1 MAGNGSYDFDLSQ
14 LAPKKKKVPQGISM
28 QTKAVIENMD
38 LFKGLSED
46 GVDKLD
52 RVAVPMKVGKGQAIF
67 EEGQPAK
74 GFYAIGSGRV
84 KIYKSSPAGR
94 EQILHLMGAG
104 EVFAEVA
111 LFAGR
116 EYPASA
122 MAMEDS
128 ELLFFPKDA
137 FSAMLAGDPE
147 LAVNMLALLSLRLR
161 AFTVQVEN
169 LSLREVPGRLSAHL
183 LLLAGETKDEVRLD
197 LPKGQLAA
205 LLGTIPETLSRVL
218 RKMDEEELIQA
229 DGPAIRLLDKESLR
243 QLASGEMRL

>member
-1 MAGNGSYDFDLSQ
+1 MDTN
-14 LAPKKKKVPQGISM
+14 
-28 QTKAVIENMD
+28 TVINNMG
-38 LFKGLSED
+38 LFEGLSED
-46 GVDKLD
+46 GVAKLA
-52 RVAVPMKVGKGQAIF
+52 RVAVPLKMGKGRAIF

-74 GFYAIGSGRV
+74 GFYAIGAGRV
-84 KIYKSSPAGR
+84 KIYKTSPSGR

-111 LFAGR
+111 LFSGR

-122 MAMEDS
+122 LAMEDS
-128 ELLFFPKDA
+128 ELLFFPKNTFGKLLADDPDL
-137 FSAMLAGDPE
+137 AM
-147 LAVNMLALLSLRLR
+147 NMLALLSLRLQ

-183 LLLAGETKDEVRLD
+183 LLLAGEDKEIVRLD

-218 RKMDEEELIQA
+218 RKMDEEGFIQS
-229 DGPAIRLLDKESLR
+229 DGASIRLVDRESLR